1 MDELSQIRNSFPL
14 SEPSY
19 IVLLIIAI
27 FSFLMLTLIAVI
39 AYMSKNTPKFRLLIM
54 FNLLIINFMN
64 SFSYIL
70 NFSFKYE
77 NKYYPY
83 YDNDSLCISQ
93 GFLLITCSTSRDFW
107 ILILTFSTYKIV
119 NNNEDFDTINRKYLI
134 CFCLLGYLVPLL
146 ISCTFY
152 FKNVFGVCDLNCW
165 IKKEVVGQITY
176 GGYSKFISYLKLSVM
191 ICVIC
196 LMIILIRNLLQVNKN
211 DKSYNK
217 EIMHLAWKLMLFPTI
232 QFFAWCL
239 PTIYS
244 TLFTISPSAS
254 RYFGL
259 ASLFVG
265 SIQGVLYPLCF
276 LVTSKPFSLCCKK
289 KTPEPQNEL
298 AIIDGNI
305 E

>member
-1 MDELSQIRNSFPL
+1 MDELSQIRNSFPS

-19 IVLLIIAI
+19 IVLLIIATL
-27 FSFLMLTLIAVI
+27 SFFMLILIAVI

-54 FNLLIINFMN
+54 LNLLIINFMN
-64 SFSYIL
+64 SLSYIL

-83 YDNDSLCISQ
+83 YDNASLCTSQ

-119 NNNEDFDTINRKYLI
+119 NNNEDFDTINYKYLI
-134 CFCLLGYLVPLL
+134 SFCVLGYLVPLL

-152 FKNVFGVCDLNCW
+152 FKKVFGVCDLNCW
-165 IKKEVVGQITY
+165 IKKEVVGQTTHA
-176 GGYSKFISYLKLSVM
+176 GYSSFISFLKLSVM

-196 LMIILIRNLLQVNKN
+196 LMIILIRNLLKINKD
-211 DKSYNK
+211 DKTFNR
-217 EIMHLAWKLMLFPTI
+217 EIMKLAWKLMLFPTI

-259 ASLFVG
+259 ATLFVG
-265 SIQGVLYPLCF
+265 SVQGVLYPICF

-289 KTPEPQNEL
+289 KTTEPQNEL
-298 AIIDGNI
+298 AIIDGNS